1 MGEEFYS
8 IIKLTSGEEI
18 FALVSIDENDGD
30 TVLILQS
37 PVEIKTFHHNGN
49 TVVKVKP
56 WIELS
61 TEDLFVIRLDKVITM
76 TESKDQ
82 KLIDIYTRYLKD
94 DDSEDYT
101 FSNKVDISSTMGYLS
116 SVEDARK
123 SLENLYNNTKDSKES

>member
-56 WIELS
+56 CIELS

-82 KLIDIYTRYLKD
+82 KLIDIYTRYLED

>member
-82 KLIDIYTRYLKD
+82 KLIDIYIRYLED
-94 DDSEDYT
+94 DETEDYT
-101 FSNKVDISSTMGYLS
+101 FSNKVDVSSTVGYLS

>member
-8 IIKLTSGEEI
+8 IIKLISGEEI

-30 TVLILQS
+30 TLIILQC
-37 PVEIKTFHHNGN
+37 PVEIKTFHHHGN
-49 TVVKVKP
+49 SVVKVKP

-61 TEDLFVIRLDKVITM
+61 TDDLFVIRLDKVITM
-76 TESKDQ
+76 TESKDE
-82 KLIDIYTRYLKD
+82 KLIEIYTKYLED
-94 DDSEDYT
+94 DGTEDYT